1 MEPDSSSL
9 AHQVFLLINAYITVT
24 CHEEANMP
32 YQLSLEKGEGGY
44 NPVPVGTDCWEVTS
58 LSADCVSFT

>member
-24 CHEEANMP
+24 CHEEANI
-32 YQLSLEKGEGGY
+32 SLEKGEGGY
-44 NPVPVGTDCWEVTS
+44 NPIPVGTDCWEVTS
-58 LSADCVSFT
+58 LSADSVSFT